1 MSYVVLARK
10 WRPKQFDEVVGQEHV
25 ARTLKNAIVQ
35 NRVAHA
41 FLFTG
46 ARGVGKTS
54 SARILAKALNCQAQD
69 GPTPTP
75 CDQCDS
81 CKEITAGQSV
91 DVFEIDGASNRGI
104 NEIRELRES
113 VRYAPSRGRT
123 KIYIIDEVH
132 MLTTEAFNALLKT
145 LEEPPSHVKFVF
157 ATTEPQKIPVTIL
170 SRCQRYD
177 FKRIG
182 QNDIVRHLELLC
194 DAEGIKADKVALQII
209 ARQAAGGMRDALS
222 LLDQIISFSGNE
234 ISEASVQEI
243 LGVANRTHLFDLSQ
257 AILNRDAERCLLTL
271 DEVHRFGYDMQQFA
285 AEFVQHLRDFMVL
298 SVVKDAERVTSMT
311 SSEITEA
318 HRQIEGVST
327 ELLHRYF
334 ALAAATV
341 PEMARSQFPKMHFEL
356 MLVRMA
362 SLEPLISMDLLVDR
376 LAALESEFDEP
387 EKKKNDLEAPHAGSP
402 RVGRIEE
409 SSRPA
414 EPSHVR
420 LVQDSPKVEA
430 LSEPVQI
437 TEDQVHE
444 SEPELVEESED
455 SEPTDEPEPSSPPNE
470 PVSVSEPKLPEVSEP
485 TEVQPTPAEQVREPE
500 PELVEEPED
509 SEPVDIQPTRE
520 PTAPAPPA
528 PPAPAGIKLPKLG
541 DVTEADDA
549 LIFQEAPEVNHEAI
563 SEIERLNPAQIAGLT
578 AYQRWTQVVDAIRPF
593 NQPVAA
599 ACEYGY
605 PERFADHV
613 VELSFPDK
621 YSELIT
627 EPKRYQT
634 LEGVL
639 HALFGP
645 EWKLDLQQNEGS
657 GKVKSIAEE
666 REAEKQRRKKALVE
680 EVTTN
685 PIVSKAKELFE
696 VEEDRVRVQVQ
707 LFEDM

>member
-194 DAEGIKADKVALQII
+194 GAEGIKADKVALQII

-311 SSEITEA
+311 SSEIAEA

-341 PEMARSQFPKMHFEL
+341 PDMARSQFPKMHFEL

-387 EKKKNDLEAPHAGSP
+387 EKKKNDLEAPPASSP
-402 RVGRIEE
+402 RTGRIEE

-414 EPSHVR
+414 GPSHVR
-420 LVQDSPKVEA
+420 LVQDSPA
-430 LSEPVQI
+430 EPESPEEQI
-437 TEDQVHE
+437 HD

-455 SEPTDEPEPSSPPNE
+455 SEPIDEPEPSSPPNE
-470 PVSVSEPKLPEVSEP
+470 PESVSEPELPEVSEP

-500 PELVEEPED
+500 PELVEESEVPEPA
-509 SEPVDIQPTRE
+509 EVQPTRTE
-520 PTAPAPPA
+520 PAFTAPAAPVVPA
-528 PPAPAGIKLPKLG
+528 ATGIKLPKLG

-563 SEIERLNPAQIAGLT
+563 AAIERLNPAQIAGLT
-578 AYQRWTQVVDAIRPF
+578 SYQRWTKVVDAIRPF

-634 LEGVL
+634 LEGVV

-657 GKVKSIAEE
+657 GNVKSIAEE